1 MTPSM
6 ETLRTERLVLRA
18 LSIDDAASVVRIC
31 KPLEVAKNTLSIA
44 HPYTI
49 ADANS
54 FLERITESMANGDT
68 YCWAIALKSPGGEAG
83 EHIGTMGLHC
93 NHGHHHAEVGYNIGI
108 DHWGKG
114 YATEALR
121 AVVEFGFTRVG
132 LARIHAGYYTRNP
145 ASGRVLEKC
154 GFVQEGLRP
163 RMYERFGEW
172 VDLALMRIFREEWED
187 SRMRLDSAH
196 PSR

>member
-1 MTPSM
+1 M
-6 ETLRTERLVLRA
+6 ETLTTQRLILRA
-18 LSIDDAASVVRIC
+18 LSIDDAPSVVRIC
-31 KPLEVAKNTLSIA
+31 QPIEVAKNTLSIA
-44 HPYTI
+44 HPYTLE
-49 ADANS
+49 DASS
-54 FLERITESMANGDT
+54 FLERITESMTKGDT
-68 YCWAIALKSPGGEAG
+68 YCWAVTLRSPSGDAG

-93 NHGHHHAEVGYNIGI
+93 NYEHRHAEVGYSIGI

-114 YATEALR
+114 YATEALC
-121 AVVEFGFTRVG
+121 AVIEFGFSRVG
-132 LARIHAGYYTRNP
+132 LARIHAGYFTRNP

-172 VDLALMRIFREEWED
+172 VDLALMRIFREDWEA
-187 SRMRLDSAH
+187 SRVRLDSVH

>member
-1 MTPSM
+1 VTPPM
-6 ETLRTERLVLRA
+6 ETLLTERLMLRA
-18 LSIDDAASVVRIC
+18 LATDDAPSVVRIC
-31 KPLEVAKNTLSIA
+31 RPLEVAKNTLSIV
-44 HPYTI
+44 HPYTV
-49 ADANS
+49 ADADS
-54 FLERITESMANGDT
+54 FLERITESMAKGDT
-68 YCWAIALKSPGGEAG
+68 YCWAIALKSSAGDTG

-93 NHGHHHAEVGYNIGI
+93 NHEHRHAEVGYTIAI

-121 AVVEFGFTRVG
+121 AVIGFGFLRVG

-172 VDLALMRIFREEWED
+172 VDLALMRIFREDWEA
-187 SRMRLDSAH
+187 SRVRLDSVH